1 MFTNACRFLNRLLLS
16 RKMTIGT
23 PAQKQTAEGVKQPQK
38 NQFPM
43 TYPPQDGAANHSIE
57 YLRRLTFNNQSQVKY
72 YILVNHEFLLHIWF
86 ALKKLLY
93 SNCKEVILIPIFW
106 TLNFEH
112 IIFDFYKNS
121 SPIYPFFGLKIFT
134 TPTFKNPLKKLTSY
148 SVEVGFKWVFE
159 RAHFSNIGIQW
170 GIRFCI
176 HFCGPNYSSRRL

>member
-148 SVEVGFKWVFE
+148 SVEAGFKWVFE